1 MPSVGTLSFH
11 NFFLLII
18 GEPITIYGDGHQT
31 RSFQYVSD
39 LVTGLIRLMESNYTQ
54 PVNIGN
60 PEEHSIREFATKIRD
75 TVQAKSKRSSR
86 SEIIHLP
93 AVEDDPRQR
102 KPNINLAKKVL
113 NGWTPQVGIDE
124 GLEKTIE
131 YFTRELERKNFDLKD
146 AASFNNIDDV
156 TLSTVKTN
164 KEL

>member
-1 MPSVGTLSFH
+1 
-11 NFFLLII
+11 
-18 GEPITIYGDGHQT
+18 
-31 RSFQYVSD
+31 
-39 LVTGLIRLMESNYTQ
+39 MESNYTQ

-60 PEEHSIREFATKIRD
+60 PEEHSIKEFATKIRD
-75 TVQAKSKRSSR
+75 TVQDKTQRSSR

-131 YFTRELERKNFDLKD
+131 YFTRELERKNFDLTD

-156 TLSTVKTN
+156 TLSTVKSM
-164 KEL
+164 KEF

>member
-1 MPSVGTLSFH
+1 M
-11 NFFLLII
+11 
-18 GEPITIYGDGHQT
+18 
-31 RSFQYVSD
+31 SD
-39 LVTGLIRLMESNYTQ
+39 LVTGLVRLMESNYTQ

-75 TVQAKSKRSSR
+75 TVQEKTKSKTR

-113 NGWTPQVGIDE
+113 KGWTPEVGIDE

-146 AASFNNIDDV
+146 PSSFNNIDDV
-156 TLSTVKTN
+156 TLSTLKRN
-164 KEL
+164 

>member
-1 MPSVGTLSFH
+1 MS
-11 NFFLLII
+11 LII

-39 LVTGLIRLMESNYTQ
+39 LVTGLIHLMDSNYTQ

-75 TVQAKSKRSSR
+75 TVQSKTKRSSR

-102 KPNINLAKKVL
+102 KPNISLAKKVL
-113 NGWTPQVGIDE
+113 NGWTPQVRIDE

-156 TLSTVKTN
+156 TLSTVKIN
-164 KEL
+164 KEEL

>member
-1 MPSVGTLSFH
+1 MATSAFYAV
-11 NFFLLII
+11 
-18 GEPITIYGDGHQT
+18 
-31 RSFQYVSD
+31 QYVSD
-39 LVTGLIRLMESNYTQ
+39 LVTGLIQLMDSNYTQ

-75 TVQAKSKRSSR
+75 TVQAKTKRSSR

-102 KPNINLAKKVL
+102 KPNISLAKKVL

-156 TLSTVKTN
+156 TLSTVKIN
-164 KEL
+164 KEEL